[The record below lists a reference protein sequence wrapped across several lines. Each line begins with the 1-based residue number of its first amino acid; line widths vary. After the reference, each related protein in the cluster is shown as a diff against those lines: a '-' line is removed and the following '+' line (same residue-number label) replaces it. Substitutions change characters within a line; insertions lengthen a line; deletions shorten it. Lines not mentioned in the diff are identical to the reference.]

1 MLWLRQMGIA
11 LISFLIAGLLFG
23 LAGSAATT
31 IGLVVAVPAPLGSVV
46 GGLTVVAGLFLA
58 HRIYVALERRD
69 AIRSGRL
76 ARP

>member
-11 LISFLIAGLLFG
+11 LISLMVASLMFGVAG
-23 LAGSAATT
+23 AAVTT
-31 IGLVVAVPAPLGSVV
+31 IGPVVALPAPLGSVV
-46 GGLTVVAGLFLA
+46 GGLMIVAGLFLA

>member
-1 MLWLRQMGIA
+1 MI
-11 LISFLIAGLLFG
+11 
-23 LAGSAATT
+23 
-31 IGLVVAVPAPLGSVV
+31 
-46 GGLTVVAGLFLA
+46 VAGLFLA